1 MYWILSYILFVSA
14 LLIGTFS
21 FVLYELAC
29 VFEARINLHSN
40 PNCNLRRRMGKI
52 LFGGGGLNIICPNET
67 CWSQMHNDSFV
78 K

>member
-1 MYWILSYILFVSA
+1 MHQILSYILCVSA
-14 LLIGTFS
+14 FLIGTFF
-21 FVLYELAC
+21 FVLYELAY
-29 VFEARINLHSN
+29 VFKARINLYSN
-40 PNCNLRRRMGKI
+40 PNCNLRRRTGKI